1 MGKGK
6 ILNII
11 HVKYVVTKGEIR
23 KICMLKIPPLLWQV
37 NCNESNVNK
46 VIGLLNK
53 FMLILE
59 L

>member
-1 MGKGK
+1 
-6 ILNII
+6 
-11 HVKYVVTKGEIR
+11 
-23 KICMLKIPPLLWQV
+23 MLMIPPLLWQV